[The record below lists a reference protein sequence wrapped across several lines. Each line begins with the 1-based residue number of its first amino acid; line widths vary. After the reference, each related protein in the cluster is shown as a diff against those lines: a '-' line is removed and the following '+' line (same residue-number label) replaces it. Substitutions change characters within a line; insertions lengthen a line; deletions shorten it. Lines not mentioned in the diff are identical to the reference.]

1 MNRKI
6 YFPVVLTLA
15 CLASGP
21 LPAADA
27 PLPASAAGIPLAN
40 PAPNPPVS
48 LAALRQGE
56 RWGELQAAASGL
68 LSTDPANAE
77 AHAAVV
83 EALWR
88 QGRAPE
94 AVAAAEKARAAKAD
108 SAALRL
114 SLASAWSLLA
124 RWSDVTQTLAADLD
138 PATASA
144 DALLLAGIA
153 LREQGQADAARL
165 HLETLT
171 RRYPAD
177 RRGWINLARLEL
189 AANRP
194 AQVLGALQPLSTES
208 VEVLYL
214 KARAQSLGGQTQA
227 AIATITQA
235 LEKEP
240 ERASFYALRA
250 SQLANLQEWTAAA
263 RDIHTALLLGARGAE
278 DYLLACEAARMLD
291 DGEALAGYARAG
303 LSAYPQR
310 VEFPL
315 HLVRAL
321 RQQGQL
327 QESLTLLAAAQKK
340 FPDNTTLVLE
350 SAVSQSM
357 LGQDAAVVATLT
369 PLLASQPLA
378 QAYALRAYA
387 WWRMGDQAH
396 ADDDAVNALVLDPG
410 QVNAMLVQARIALLR
425 NQLPRAAESCRK
437 ALARA
442 PALAWAYTTCGEV
455 ALVQEQRDEARRLV
469 ERALLLSPEDA
480 EARQLRDRLRDATT
494 RSGDQP

>member
-1 MNRKI
+1 M
-6 YFPVVLTLA
+6 LA
-15 CLASGP
+15 CLASAS
-21 LPAADA
+21 LPAADV
-27 PLPASAAGIPLAN
+27 PLPAPVTLTSSVALAE
-40 PAPNPPVS
+40 
-48 LAALRQGE
+48 LRHGE
-56 RWGELQAAASGL
+56 RWGELQAAATIILGA
-68 LSTDPANAE
+68 DAANAE
-77 AHAAVV
+77 AHAALV

-94 AVAAAEKARAAKAD
+94 AVAAAEKARAASAD

-153 LREQGQADAARL
+153 QREQGQLDAARQR
-165 HLETLT
+165 LEILT

-177 RRGWINLARLEL
+177 RRGWVNLARLEL
-189 AANRP
+189 GVNRP
-194 AQVLGALQPLSTES
+194 AQALGALQHLSTES

-214 KARAQSLGGQTQA
+214 KARAQALGGQSQV

-235 LEKEP
+235 LEKAP

-250 SQLANLQEWTAAA
+250 SLLANLQEWPAAA

-278 DYLLACEAARMLD
+278 DYLLACEAARMLG
-291 DGEALAGYARAG
+291 DGGALASYARAG
-303 LSAYPQR
+303 LVAHPR
-310 VEFPL
+310 RIEFPVQL
-315 HLVRAL
+315 ARAL
-321 RQQGQL
+321 REQGKL
-327 QESLTLLAAAQKK
+327 QESLTLLTAAQKA

-357 LGQDAAVVATLT
+357 LGRDADVVTTLT
-369 PLLASQPLA
+369 PLLAQQPLA

-387 WWRMGDQAH
+387 HMRLGLQAR
-396 ADDDAVNALVLDPG
+396 ADEDATNALALDPG
-410 QVNAMLVQARIALLR
+410 QVNALLVQARIALL
-425 NQLPRAAESCRK
+425 QQQVPRAATACQK
-437 ALARA
+437 ALGRA

-455 ALVQEQRDEARRLV
+455 AMVQEKTDDARRLV

-480 EARQLRDRLRDATT
+480 EARQLRDRLRDTSPG
-494 RSGDQP
+494 SGGQP